1 MLILTLSEQISL
13 SVLFFIIFLVRWT
26 KRWEKHY
33 NRVMVVGIMKHK
45 KYNLIRVGLICS
57 SLLFTNS
64 GCGVKT
70 VDCDIEGEHV
80 HLYVSESNLLS
91 RYI

>member
-1 MLILTLSEQISL
+1 
-13 SVLFFIIFLVRWT
+13 
-26 KRWEKHY
+26 
-33 NRVMVVGIMKHK
+33 MVVGIMKHK

-80 HLYVSESNLLS
+80 IYMLVNLIYY
-91 RYI
+91 RDI